1 DYLGDVPATAQAV
14 LLREL
19 LGLEIDYRRRAGE
32 TPQAAEY
39 QARFPDM
46 TSLVYRVFHDPVREH
61 PAPAAAGETKELVI
75 PGYEIRGELGRG
87 GMAVVYRATN
97 PLLHRDE
104 ALKIMLPEIAAKP
117 RACERF
123 LREARAMAALRHDH
137 VVEVYR
143 VGEVEDVPFLAM

>member
-1 DYLGDVPATAQAV
+1 
-14 LLREL
+14 
-19 LGLEIDYRRRAGE
+19 
-32 TPQAAEY
+32 
-39 QARFPDM
+39 
-46 TSLVYRVFHDPVREH
+46 
-61 PAPAAAGETKELVI
+61 
-75 PGYEIRGELGRG
+75 IRGELGRG

-143 VGEVEDVPFLAM
+143 VGEVEDVPFLAMPLLEGETLATRLKRDKTLPPAEVIRIGREMAEGLAAAHAKGLIHRDIKPGNVWLEAGTNRVKLLDFGLVRDQDSGSG